1 MCTSLSGRALISC
14 LFILTICSFLYSLLY
29 SVFNEQVQAGFPALV
44 GLDARVML
52 RRTAVLSASRNAL
65 SRILPLAACAAMVGL
80 DARVMLRRTAVL
92 SASRNALSR
101 ILPLAACAA
110 MVGLDGLEPSTSRL
124 SGARSSHLSY
134 RP

>member
-1 MCTSLSGRALISC
+1 MRTPLPGSALISC

-29 SVFNEQVQAGFPALV
+29 SVFNEQVKQYLTALV

-65 SRILPLAACAAMVGL
+65 SRIHPLAAYAALVGL
-80 DARVMLRRTAVL
+80 DARVILRRTA
-92 SASRNALSR
+92 AYALG
-101 ILPLAACAA
+101 IHPLAAYAA